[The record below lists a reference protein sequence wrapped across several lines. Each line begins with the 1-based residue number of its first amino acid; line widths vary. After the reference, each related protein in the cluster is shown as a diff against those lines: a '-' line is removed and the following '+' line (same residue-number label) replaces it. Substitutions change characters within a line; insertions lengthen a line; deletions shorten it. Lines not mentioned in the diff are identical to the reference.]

1 VDGRWVGGVGGGGGR
16 GGYRVEVIPG
26 GKLPMVIVSEWSLL
40 SIEAL
45 DEVWSIALGQY
56 SWEWNRLSL
65 DHYKSAIECCVACP
79 TC

>member
-1 VDGRWVGGVGGGGGR
+1 MGGGGGGGER

-40 SIEAL
+40 SIEVL
-45 DEVWSIALGQY
+45 DEVWSIALGL

-65 DHYKSAIECCVACP
+65 DHYKSVIECCVSCP